1 MAGADEIPPLA
12 GLFTYEE
19 AARSGYSVD
28 EAAERLWRLA
38 YVYRRL
44 HGIAVDVLPRTPEWE
59 VKCALGLHLWLDA
72 EHANALEGRL
82 NELRHPSV
90 DAGMPPDARLGLALD
105 ELAHVG
111 DTAELL
117 GGVYLVVRAALVEAL
132 TTYLATT
139 NPLADHPSVRLV
151 EAVLRD
157 EERAVAWG
165 RSAAGA
171 PQPGG
176 WSGRIAQLV
185 AAAGGVLGDGPSAP
199 APPVDELRSS
209 GGPPTPD
216 RGVRRDARFRDLFNE
231 SALID
236 AYWEDPA
243 RPADERVYA
252 LAYKR
257 LREMDVPEWMAP
269 IIADSEDQPWDR
281 RAELSRQL
289 WDEMRHAMMGEVA
302 LERQGVRFH
311 AFPIPA
317 VASIALNTR
326 FTPYEAHLML
336 WKIEQDLMAADTGK
350 RRELEVARAHGDPLL
365 ATFQDFD
372 WADEILHARTG
383 RRWLLADFPTREA
396 AEQAADEIL
405 ARYEAV
411 AEQLRA
417 GSEQGEWWPQLV
429 AAMRRGALR

>member
-1 MAGADEIPPLA
+1 MARADGIPPLA

-19 AARSGYSVD
+19 AARRGYSVD

-44 HGIAVDVLPRTPEWE
+44 HGIGVDALPRTPEWE

-72 EHANALEGRL
+72 EHATALERRL

-90 DAGMPPDARLGLALD
+90 DAGTPPDARLALALD
-105 ELAHVG
+105 ELAHAG

-117 GGVYLVVRAALVEAL
+117 GGVYLVVRAALVDAL
-132 TTYLATT
+132 MTYLATT

-157 EERAVAWG
+157 EERAVAWA
-165 RSAAGA
+165 R
-171 PQPGG
+171 
-176 WSGRIAQLV
+176 
-185 AAAGGVLGDGPSAP
+185 AAAGSAPLGEWPGTVVRLLAAARGVLGDDDAAP
-199 APPVDELRSS
+199 APPAHELRST
-209 GGPPTPD
+209 GGPPAPD
-216 RGVRRDARFRDLFNE
+216 RVVRRDGRFDDPFNE

-236 AYWEDPA
+236 AYWVDPA
-243 RPADERVYA
+243 RPADERAYA

-269 IIADSEDQPWDR
+269 IIADSDDQPWDR

-289 WDEMRHAMMGEVA
+289 WDETRHAMMGEVA
-302 LERQGVRFH
+302 LERQDVRFH

-350 RRELEVARAHGDPLL
+350 RRELEIARAHGDPLL
-365 ATFQDFD
+365 ANFQDFD

-405 ARYEAV
+405 TRYELV
-411 AEQLRA
+411 AEELRA
-417 GSEQGEWWPQLV
+417 GSEQAEWWPDLV
-429 AAMRRGALR
+429 AAMRRGAPR